1 MLLSSITF
9 GGYRWIVLVAYMWGA
24 AVSQLLWLNFAPITP
39 LVEQVFHVT
48 EFEVGLLSLVFPLL
62 YIPIS
67 IPAGIITDS
76 KGYRVSVGIG
86 VIFMAVFSALRT
98 LSPSFTV
105 LLLFQAGAAIGQP
118 FVMNSISKLAAT
130 WFPRKERVL
139 ATGLGSMAL
148 FLGMMISMSLTPFL
162 TLSIGFGSMLACY
175 AAVAVVGAAFFLLVA
190 RPRPTVIA
198 EPDEVTE
205 SFSAKAFRK
214 VIRSRDLAL
223 LSAAFFIGV
232 GLFTAL
238 ATWLEKV
245 LEPFGIGMADAG
257 VIGGV
262 FIVGGIVGSI
272 AIPALSDRTGRR
284 KPFLIADLLVSAAA
298 LTIFVVGGNFPFL
311 AVGAFILGFFLM
323 SALPIGLQVSAELVG
338 SSMAGTAAS
347 VLWLFSQIGSVV
359 FIVLMEAMK
368 AALGSFQYSITVLV
382 VLSIV
387 AAFLVSQ
394 IMETGKRSLDRTRQ

>member
-1 MLLSSITF
+1 VQAAKI

-39 LVEQVFHVT
+39 LVEQLFHVS
-48 EFEVGLLSLVFPLL
+48 ELEVGLLSLVFPLL

-86 VIFMAVFSALRT
+86 VLFMAGFSALRI
-98 LSPSFTV
+98 LSPDFTM
-105 LLLFQAGAAIGQP
+105 LLIFQAGVAIGQP
-118 FVMNSISKLAAT
+118 FVMNSISKLAGT
-130 WFPRKERVL
+130 WFPRNERVL

-148 FLGMMISMSLTPFL
+148 FLGMMISLSLTPFL
-162 TLSIGFGSMLACY
+162 TLSIGFASMLMCY
-175 AAVAVVGAAFFLLVA
+175 AAIAVIGALFFLIAA
-190 RPRPTVIA
+190 RAKPTVPV
-198 EPDEVTE
+198 EPEEVSE
-205 SFSAKAFRK
+205 SFSTQAFRR

-238 ATWLEKV
+238 ATWLGKV
-245 LEPFGIGMADAG
+245 LEPFGISITDAG
-257 VIGGV
+257 IIGGV

-272 AIPALSDRTGRR
+272 VIPAFSDKTGRR
-284 KPFLIADLLVSAAA
+284 KPFLIGDLLISTAA
-298 LTIFVVGGNFPFL
+298 LTIFVTGGSFPFL
-311 AVGAFILGFFLM
+311 LVGAFVLGFFLM
-323 SALPIGLQVSAELVG
+323 SSLPIGLQVSAELVG

-359 FIVLMEAMK
+359 FIVLMESMK
-368 AALGSFQYSITVLV
+368 STFGSFQYSILM
-382 VLSIV
+382 LIALDLV
-387 AAFLVSQ
+387 AALLCSR
-394 IMETGKRSLDRTRQ
+394 ITETGEKLQIGARQ

>member
-1 MLLSSITF
+1 MQAAKI

-39 LVEQVFHVT
+39 LVEQLFHVS
-48 EFEVGLLSLVFPLL
+48 ELEVGLLSLVFPLL

-76 KGYRVSVGIG
+76 KGFRVSVGIG
-86 VIFMAVFSALRT
+86 ALFMTAFSVLRI
-98 LSPSFTV
+98 LSPDFTM
-105 LLLFQAGAAIGQP
+105 LLIFQAGVAIGQP

-130 WFPRKERVL
+130 WFPRNERVL

-148 FLGMMISMSLTPFL
+148 FLGMMISLSLTPFL
-162 TLSIGFGSMLACY
+162 TLSIGFASMLMCY
-175 AAVAVVGAAFFLLVA
+175 AAIAVIGALFFFAAA
-190 RPRPTVIA
+190 RAKPPAAV
-198 EPDEVTE
+198 EPEEVSE
-205 SFSAKAFRK
+205 SFSMQGFRR

-245 LEPFGIGMADAG
+245 LEPFGISITDAG
-257 VIGGV
+257 IIGGV

-272 AIPALSDRTGRR
+272 VIPAFSDKTGRR
-284 KPFLIADLLVSAAA
+284 KPFLVGDLLISSAA
-298 LTIFVVGGNFPFL
+298 LTIFVTGGSFL
-311 AVGAFILGFFLM
+311 FLLVGAFVLGFFLM
-323 SALPIGLQVSAELVG
+323 SSLPIGLQVSAELVG

-347 VLWLFSQIGSVV
+347 LLWLFSQIGSVV
-359 FIVLMEAMK
+359 FIVLMESMRTT
-368 AALGSFQYSITVLV
+368 LGSFQYSILM
-382 VLSIV
+382 LIALDLV
-387 AAFLVSQ
+387 AAALCSR
-394 IMETGKRSLDRTRQ
+394 IAETGKKLQIIAHQ